1 MGPATNIPWAEH
13 KSLLGGSGSAP
24 TAGGREKGRTRSKAQ
39 CPVSQEEQLGKE
51 IPEAPIFFKKRQKS
65 RFLQKI
71 RSFKIITRSNKVY
84 LQSGSLHGAGV
95 RDCGV
100 LTHWCLCGVWHV
112 VNIHSNSWVG
122 EWINGWM
129 RGLAGCPV
137 PTGWEVCLP
146 RIPWENPVSSGS
158 MPMEALELAWTRGL
172 AGSQSSKELG

>member
-1 MGPATNIPWAEH
+1 MPQQREEERKAGAAARR
-13 KSLLGGSGSAP
+13 SAP
-24 TAGGREKGRTRSKAQ
+24 SVRRSSWARRYQ
-39 CPVSQEEQLGKE
+39 RLP
-51 IPEAPIFFKKRQKS
+51 FFKKRQKS

-71 RSFKIITRSNKVY
+71 GSFKIITRSNKVY
-84 LQSGSLHGAGV
+84 LQAGSLHGAGV

-112 VNIHSNSWVG
+112 VNIHNNSWAG

-137 PTGWEVCLP
+137 LTGWEVCLP